1 MFFEYSEETSGLISD
16 DYFDADDILEKTN
29 YFEKLHSFAQG
40 NVMDR
45 AQSMIEHAERLFQDF
60 RQLMNA
66 KDDINTLFEP
76 YYVRFSSMEITY
88 IEQADGPKALEKLG
102 DAHSSEKIQEE
113 SKEDEKVT
121 PLGIG
126 FALAGDMSYGMS
138 ASLVTKPGRDDTIVR
153 VKVATGGKDE
163 YVDVNLSEFDPKK
176 ATAVEMFAYCE
187 YMDAMGEGIDSKWGS
202 FHALKRVASK
212 DGRMDF
218 GSLDNI
224 LNEKRDW
231 TGMLKEAETTLRND
245 KTGETVSASDLLK
258 MLEDAYKLATQKQ
271 KDKEDDWRSMSD
283 NEWDKLLEGIDRYID
298 EFKERIRELIQAQ
311 NETSGEK
318 QTTENAEISRLQ
330 EVLLT
335 GSTKTGLSKTEKVTE
350 CVSCK
355 EGESPDKDTIWTV
368 TCFGADGIISN
379 RCQNGEILD
388 SWEIK
393 YKNPQDAQRVWDYL
407 AQFDPDDEVP
417 NSGDMD
423 FWLKFLSYE
432 A

>member
-1 MFFEYSEETSGLISD
+1 MG
-16 DYFDADDILEKTN
+16 
-29 YFEKLHSFAQG
+29 
-40 NVMDR
+40 
-45 AQSMIEHAERLFQDF
+45 
-60 RQLMNA
+60 
-66 KDDINTLFEP
+66 
-76 YYVRFSSMEITY
+76 
-88 IEQADGPKALEKLG
+88 
-102 DAHSSEKIQEE
+102 
-113 SKEDEKVT
+113 
-121 PLGIG
+121 
-126 FALAGDMSYGMS
+126 YGMS
-138 ASLVTKPGRDDTIVR
+138 ASLVTKPGSDDTIVR

-163 YVDVNLSEFDPKK
+163 YVDVNLSEFDPKN

-202 FHALKRVASK
+202 FHALKRVASE

-231 TGMLKEAETTLRND
+231 TGMLKEAETTLHND

-311 NETSGEK
+311 NETSEEK

-335 GSTKTGLSKTEKVTE
+335 GSTKTGISKTEKVTE

-355 EGESPDKDTIWTV
+355 EGESLNLGVRYSVKGKNKYSYIRQSEKSLQRETAKAEKKARKKELKAEKRAERKAARAEAKALKDK
-368 TCFGADGIISN
+368 
-379 RCQNGEILD
+379 EKILKD
-388 SWEIK
+388 ETKSAEQAEQAE
-393 YKNPQDAQRVWDYL
+393 NSYL
-407 AQFDPDDEVP
+407 AR
-417 NSGDMD
+417 
-423 FWLKFLSYE
+423 
-432 A
+432 